1 MWEEI
6 LKGFSVYF
14 SSMIKFIFGPLGGYA
29 AKFNII
35 TTILLTVAGTMTVVL
50 AFAFFGDFIRQRV
63 LRRFINN
70 KKFSERNRKYVT
82 IWRRYGLLGVAALT
96 PILLTPIGGT
106 ILAISFG
113 THRNKLILY
122 MFVSASV
129 WAVIFS
135 IVVYLFGNEV
145 FPDFLK

>member
-1 MWEEI
+1 M
-6 LKGFSVYF
+6 KGFSVYF

>member
-6 LKGFSVYF
+6 LKAFSVYF